1 MNNYGK
7 YITMLLV
14 LSPALV
20 WAQAATAPDNPISFN
35 PYDALR
41 YILAGIA
48 FVLVIAIILL
58 ANAVKNAGVLYTQQQ
73 ADNKEKGSI
82 SNTLKIF
89 LWMPFLVLCLGS
101 SFDVYAQ
108 DTAAKAATDTPA
120 TSPWA
125 QVPFDIY
132 IALATIAIEFVVLL
146 YLSRWLFRLLGV
158 DKRLATQATTRPSF
172 FQRFNQTVAI
182 EKEHTIDLAH
192 DYDGIRELD
201 NKVPGWWAFGFYASI
216 LFSGVYLY
224 QMFISGNM
232 PKQLDELRVANEVA
246 AVQRTEYL
254 KKAASNIDENN
265 VKMLDAA
272 GIAAGK
278 ALFVKPGMCASCHGE
293 DASGIVNGAPG
304 AGPNLVDDYWVHKGG
319 LKDIFYSIKYGWPEK
334 GMKSWKEDFSPIQ
347 IAELSSY
354 IKSLQGTKLPHG
366 KEKQGELYVDDT
378 ATSTAAAPADSTAA
392 TNPVQK

>member
-1 MNNYGK
+1 M
-7 YITMLLV
+7 
-14 LSPALV
+14 LSPVLV
-20 WAQAATAPDNPISFN
+20 WAQAATAPDNPTSFN

-41 YILAGIA
+41 YILAAIA
-48 FVLVIAIILL
+48 FVLVLAIILL

-73 ADNKEKGSI
+73 ADNKEKSGI
-82 SNTLKIF
+82 SNTLKT
-89 LWMPFLVLCLGS
+89 LLLMPLLAVCLGS
-101 SFDVYAQ
+101 SLDVYAQ
-108 DTAAKAATDTPA
+108 AAAAAEAATATPA
-120 TSPWA
+120 SSLWA

-132 IALATIAIEFVVLL
+132 IALATIAVEFFVLL
-146 YLSRWLFRLLGV
+146 YLSRWLFKLLGI
-158 DKRLATQATTRPSF
+158 DKRLATETSTRPSF

-201 NKVPGWWAFGFYASI
+201 NKVPGWWAFGFYASV
-216 LFSGVYLY
+216 LFSLVYLY

-304 AGPNLVDDYWVHKGG
+304 AGPNLVDDYWMHKGG

-334 GMKSWKEDFSPIQ
+334 GMKSWKEDFSPMQ

-378 ATSTAAAPADSTAA
+378 ATSSAAAPADSTSA